1 MKITTLLI
9 APALLC
15 LCATAN
21 LSAQKTADPPQGWHL
36 LDKKKDGYQGISL
49 QAAYDFLKGKK
60 TQTVVVAVMDGGTD
74 TTHEDL
80 KNKLWKNPAEIAA
93 NGKDDDGNGLPDDV
107 FGWNYLGNAN
117 GENIVKENLEAIRMY
132 HRLKDEFENKT
143 IVAEQ
148 LDAAAKQRYEVWQQV
163 EKKLSVSAEDK
174 LNYRLIKAT
183 EQSLIAQDSIIKAAW
198 KKDTYTFA
206 ELEGFQP
213 EENQVRR
220 ARFSLLRTIQMLQ
233 MEPDMSNTDLL
244 NELKEYLEQQEG
256 LLFGKEKPLNDYR
269 KIVGDNPENMSLTAY
284 GNKDIMGGDA
294 KHGTHVAGII
304 AADRYNNIGAQGV
317 ADNVAILT
325 LRVVPSGDE
334 YDKDIALG
342 IRYAVD
348 KGAKIINMSFG
359 KDVSPQQQWVEDA
372 IRYAAQK
379 DVLIV
384 HAAGN
389 DSKNLDENYNFPTS
403 KMMDGSFAPN
413 MITVAASSDE
423 SIKGGTVATFT
434 NYGKT
439 TVDVFAPGVKI
450 YSPVPTTDKYAFL
463 EGTSMASPVV
473 SGIAA
478 LIRGYYPTLTATEV
492 KQILMES
499 ADKSLADTEF
509 KVPGTEKEKAPLS
522 AMCVSGGIVNAA
534 NALMLAEKM
543 AMAKQNKKSK

>member
-1 MKITTLLI
+1 MKITTILI
-9 APALLC
+9 AQAILC

-21 LSAQKTADPPQGWHL
+21 LNAQKTDDPPQGWHL

-80 KNKLWKNPAEIAA
+80 KNKLWKNPGEIAA
-93 NGKDDDGNGLPDDV
+93 NGKDDDSNGLPDDV
-107 FGWNYLGNAN
+107 YGWNYLGNAN

-148 LDAAAKQRYEVWQQV
+148 LDASAKQRFAVWQQV
-163 EKKLSVSAEDK
+163 EKKLAVSAEDK

-183 EQSLIAQDSIIKAAW
+183 QQSIMAQDSVIRSAW

-206 ELEGFQP
+206 ELEAFQP

-244 NELKEYLEQQEG
+244 NDLKEYLEQQEG
-256 LLFGKEKPLNDYR
+256 LLFGKEKPLTDYR

-359 KDVSPQQQWVEDA
+359 KDVSPQQQWVEEA

-450 YSPVPTTDKYAFL
+450 YAPVPTTDKYAFL
-463 EGTSMASPVV
+463 EGTSMAAPVV

-478 LIRGYYPTLTATEV
+478 LIRGYYPTLTAAEV

-499 ADKSLADTEF
+499 ADKSLADTAF

-522 AMCVSGGIVNAA
+522 ALCISGGIVNAE

-543 AMAKQNKKSK
+543 ATAKQNKKRK

>member
-1 MKITTLLI
+1 MKITTLLM

-15 LCATAN
+15 LCGTTR
-21 LSAQKTADPPQGWHL
+21 LDAQKTDDPPQGWHL

-80 KNKLWKNPAEIAA
+80 KNKLWKNPAETAA

-107 FGWNYLGNAN
+107 YGWNYLGNAN

-148 LDAAAKQRYEVWQQV
+148 LDAAGRQRYEVWQQV

-183 EQSLIAQDSIIKAAW
+183 EQSLVAQDSIIKAAW
-198 KKDTYTFA
+198 KKDRYTFA

-213 EENQVRR
+213 EDNQAKR

-244 NELKEYLEQQEG
+244 TDLKEYLEQQEG

-304 AADRYNNIGAQGV
+304 AADRYNNKGAQGV

-359 KDVSPQQQWVEDA
+359 KDVSPQQQWVEEA

-463 EGTSMASPVV
+463 EGTSMAAPVV
-473 SGIAA
+473 SGVAA
-478 LIRGYYPTLTATEV
+478 LIRGYYPSLTAAEV

-509 KVPGTEKEKAPLS
+509 TVPGTEKEKAPLS

-543 AMAKQNKKSK
+543 ALVSRW